1 MTDYID
7 KIDEYIENN
16 DEEKF
21 FSKATIE
28 IKYVPSINL
37 INKHRKNFALYDN
50 EKRDYSI
57 SDIKIIE
64 SDDYFCSDDIKNLIK
79 SCKISI
85 NDNSFKDGWQLF
97 YLYKELLQ
105 QLIRLY
111 GFNYFRG
118 QSDNYRLLP
127 GSFRPSTNN
136 EYWHA
141 FENIYHRLSFEF
153 PDKIRYTELSDRG
166 CIEERELDLSL
177 LQHYGLKTA
186 LLDITKNPFIAMLF
200 MLSDTINEYKEP
212 TLYLF
217 KINDHNVDNEKITLF
232 SEVEKSQVN
241 ERINAQKG
249 AFLNYEKVL
258 LEKNELKKIPYVK
271 IILRFDTE
279 KYSSVIDGEID
290 LLNKM
295 KTKVD
300 RSIIDTFRYVLEK
313 EKTDCS
319 KTKVECIDY
328 INCEL
333 NKKLH
338 EYFYTKED
346 MFPDFENKIRYLSNK
361 YNKYEKQDKSYN
373 KAKE

>member
-1 MTDYID
+1 MKKSYLDIVKDYNEENYFYKSTIIINYIND
-7 KIDEYIENN
+7 QLLSSQGERNYKITSLHLFESN
-16 DEEKF
+16 D
-21 FSKATIE
+21 
-28 IKYVPSINL
+28 L
-37 INKHRKNFALYDN
+37 INMQKLSNLVERCNK
-50 EKRDYSI
+50 SI
-57 SDIKIIE
+57 I
-64 SDDYFCSDDIKNLIK
+64 
-79 SCKISI
+79 
-85 NDNSFKDGWQLF
+85 KDGTFYTWQVF
-97 YLYKELLQ
+97 YVYKELLQ
-105 QLIRLY
+105 GLLGEEL

-118 QSDNYRLLP
+118 QSDNYDLLP
-127 GSFRPSTNN
+127 GALRKNTNKFYID
-136 EYWHA
+136 E
-141 FENIYHRLSFEF
+141 FESIYRKMAYEF
-153 PDKIRYTELSDRG
+153 PDKLKYIALSGDSA
-166 CIEERELDLSL
+166 ITERECHLSL